1 MRGANDSSGSMP
13 PQTRQRTKGTHKSP
27 MKITKTQI
35 EAIYEVAV
43 KIFTDQVT
51 HKAGIKE
58 IEEQYQCNPNSA
70 RDYIKGHSLMMKG
83 ELFERTM
90 NAPATDYFLSRIA
103 KDLGPLALEKAV
115 SAVRKHIKYYEGIS
129 IRPVTLRA
137 LSLVAAKYE
146 FSVPKPISLAEEEES
161 FRAQVK
167 LAFGA
172 TAEQRQAQLN
182 ASPKLPEKVLRVVET
197 FKRSPYVV
205 AEVLHRAAG
214 VCGSCLKAAPFTRK
228 KDGAPYLEVHHRRQ
242 LAHGGE
248 DTVANAIAV
257 CPNCHRELHYGG
269 ESA

>member
-1 MRGANDSSGSMP
+1 
-13 PQTRQRTKGTHKSP
+13 
-27 MKITKTQI
+27 
-35 EAIYEVAV
+35 
-43 KIFTDQVT
+43 
-51 HKAGIKE
+51 
-58 IEEQYQCNPNSA
+58 
-70 RDYIKGHSLMMKG
+70 
-83 ELFERTM
+83 M
-90 NAPATDYFLSRIA
+90 NAPAADYFLSRIK
-103 KDLGPLALEKAV
+103 KDLGLLALEKAV
-115 SAVRKHIKYYEGIS
+115 RAVREHIKHYERN
-129 IRPVTLRA
+129 RPGTLQA
-137 LSLVAAKYE
+137 LRLVAEKYE
-146 FSVPKPISLAEEEES
+146 LSVPKPTSLAEEEES
-161 FRAQVK
+161 FRVQVK

-182 ASPKLPEKVLRVVET
+182 ASPKLPERVARLVET

-214 VCGSCLKAAPFTRK
+214 VCGSCQKAAPFARK

>member
-1 MRGANDSSGSMP
+1 
-13 PQTRQRTKGTHKSP
+13 

-43 KIFTDQVT
+43 KIFADQVT
-51 HKAGIKE
+51 LKAGIQVLQE
-58 IEEQYQCNPNSA
+58 RYQWNPTSA
-70 RDYIKGHSLMMKG
+70 RYYIEDYRLMMKG
-83 ELFERTM
+83 ELFQRAM
-90 NAPATDYFLSRIA
+90 SASATDYFLSRIS
-103 KDLGPLALEKAV
+103 KDQGQLPLEKAV
-115 SAVRKHIKYYEGIS
+115 KAVREHIKYYEG

-137 LSLVAAKYE
+137 LSLVAARYE
-146 FSVPKPISLAEEEES
+146 FLAPKPISLAEEEES

-167 LAFGA
+167 LAIEA

-182 ASPKLPEKVLRVVET
+182 ASPKLPEKVARLVET

-228 KDGAPYLEVHHRRQ
+228 RDGAPYLEVHHRRQ

>member
-1 MRGANDSSGSMP
+1 MTGATDLSGSMP
-13 PQTRQRTKGTHKSP
+13 PQARQRTKGTHKSP

-35 EAIYEVAV
+35 EAIYDVAV
-43 KIFTDQVT
+43 KIFADQVT
-51 HKAGIKE
+51 LKAGIKVLQ
-58 IEEQYQCNPNSA
+58 EQHQWNPNSA

-90 NAPATDYFLSRIA
+90 NAPATDYFLSQIE
-103 KDLGPLALEKAV
+103 KDLWQLALEKAV
-115 SAVRKHIKYYEGIS
+115 NAVREHIKHYERN
-129 IRPVTLRA
+129 RPPLQALR
-137 LSLVAAKYE
+137 LVAAK

-182 ASPKLPEKVLRVVET
+182 ASPKLPEKVARLVET

-205 AEVLHRAAG
+205 AEVLHHAAG

>member
-1 MRGANDSSGSMP
+1 
-13 PQTRQRTKGTHKSP
+13 

-35 EAIYEVAV
+35 EAMYEVAV

-51 HKAGIKE
+51 HKAGIKVLQ
-58 IEEQYQCNPNSA
+58 EQYQWNPNSA

-90 NAPATDYFLSRIA
+90 NAPATDYFLSQIA

-115 SAVRKHIKYYEGIS
+115 RAVRKHIKYYEGIRS
-129 IRPVTLRA
+129 VTLQA
-137 LSLVAAKYE
+137 LRLVVAKYE
-146 FSVPKPISLAEEEES
+146 FLGSKPISLAEEEES

-182 ASPKLPEKVLRVVET
+182 ASPKLPEKVARLVET

-257 CPNCHRELHYGG
+257 CPNCHRELHYGS

>member
-1 MRGANDSSGSMP
+1 
-13 PQTRQRTKGTHKSP
+13 

-43 KIFTDQVT
+43 KIFADLVKLESGVKLLQ
-51 HKAGIKE
+51 
-58 IEEQYQCNPNSA
+58 EQYQWNPTSA
-70 RDYIKGHSLMMKG
+70 RYYLAAHSLMMTG
-83 ELFERTM
+83 ELFQKTIS
-90 NAPATDYFLSRIA
+90 APATDYFLSRIA
-103 KDLGPLALEKAV
+103 KDQGPLALETAV
-115 SAVRKHIKYYEGIS
+115 RAVRKHIKYYES
-129 IRPVTLRA
+129 VRPVTLRS

-146 FSVPKPISLAEEEES
+146 LSATRLISLAEEEES

-167 LAFGA
+167 LALSA
-172 TAEQRQAQLN
+172 TTEQRQAQLN
-182 ASPKLPEKVLRVVET
+182 ASPKLPERVMRLVEV

-228 KDGAPYLEVHHRRQ
+228 KDGAPYLEVHHRKL

>member
-1 MRGANDSSGSMP
+1 
-13 PQTRQRTKGTHKSP
+13 
-27 MKITKTQI
+27 MKITNTQI

-51 HKAGIKE
+51 LKAGIKVL
-58 IEEQYQCNPNSA
+58 EEQHQWNPTSA
-70 RDYIKGHSLMMKG
+70 GYYINGDSLMMKG

-90 NAPATDYFLSRIA
+90 NAPATDYFLSRIE

-115 SAVRKHIKYYEGIS
+115 RAVREHIKYYEG

-137 LSLVAAKYE
+137 LGLVVAKYA
-146 FSVPKPISLAEEEES
+146 FSVPKPVSLAEEEES
-161 FRAQVK
+161 FRAEVK

-182 ASPKLPEKVLRVVET
+182 ASPKLPEKVARLVET

-214 VCGSCLKAAPFTRK
+214 VCGSCLKKAPFTRK

>member
-1 MRGANDSSGSMP
+1 
-13 PQTRQRTKGTHKSP
+13 

-51 HKAGIKE
+51 HKVGIKE
-58 IEEQYQCNPNSA
+58 LEEQYQWNPNSA

-115 SAVRKHIKYYEGIS
+115 RAVREHIKHYERN
-129 IRPVTLRA
+129 RPTLQA
-137 LSLVAAKYE
+137 LRLVAAKYE
-146 FSVPKPISLAEEEES
+146 FSVPKPISLAEEEEA
-161 FRAQVK
+161 FRAEVK
-167 LAFGA
+167 LAFGV
-172 TAEQRQAQLN
+172 TADQRQAQLN
-182 ASPKLPEKVLRVVET
+182 ASPKLPEKVERLVET

>member
-1 MRGANDSSGSMP
+1 
-13 PQTRQRTKGTHKSP
+13 

-43 KIFTDQVT
+43 KIFADQVT
-51 HKAGIKE
+51 HKAGIKVLQ
-58 IEEQYQCNPNSA
+58 EQHQWNPNSA

-90 NAPATDYFLSRIA
+90 NAPATDYFLSQIA

-115 SAVRKHIKYYEGIS
+115 RAVREHIKHYERN
-129 IRPVTLRA
+129 RPRTLQA
-137 LSLVAAKYE
+137 LRLVAAKYE
-146 FSVPKPISLAEEEES
+146 FSVSKPISLAEEEEL
-161 FRAQVK
+161 FRVQVK

-182 ASPKLPEKVLRVVET
+182 ASPRLPEKVARLVES

-214 VCGSCLKAAPFTRK
+214 VCGSCLKAAPFARK

>member
-1 MRGANDSSGSMP
+1 
-13 PQTRQRTKGTHKSP
+13 
-27 MKITKTQI
+27 MKITQTQI

-43 KIFTDQVT
+43 KIFADQLALKTGV
-51 HKAGIKE
+51 KLLQ
-58 IEEQYQCNPNSA
+58 EQYQWNPNSA
-70 RDYIKGHSLMMKG
+70 RYYIKGHSLMMQG

-115 SAVRKHIKYYEGIS
+115 SAVRKHIEYYEG
-129 IRPVTLRA
+129 IRPVTLQA

-146 FSVPKPISLAEEEES
+146 ISVPKPISLAEEEES
-161 FRAQVK
+161 FRAEVK

-182 ASPKLPEKVLRVVET
+182 TSPKLSEKVARLIET

-214 VCGSCLKAAPFTRK
+214 VCGSCLKAAPFKRK
-228 KDGAPYLEVHHRRQ
+228 KDGAPYLEVHHRK
-242 LAHGGE
+242 LLSHGGE
-248 DTVANAIAV
+248 DTVANAIAL

-269 ESA
+269 

>member
-1 MRGANDSSGSMP
+1 
-13 PQTRQRTKGTHKSP
+13 
-27 MKITKTQI
+27 MKITQIQI

-43 KIFTDQVT
+43 KIFADQVT
-51 HKAGIKE
+51 LKAGIKVLQ
-58 IEEQYQCNPNSA
+58 EQHQWNPNSA
-70 RDYIKGHSLMMKG
+70 RDYIKSHSLMMKG

-103 KDLGPLALEKAV
+103 KDRGPLALETAV
-115 SAVRKHIKYYEGIS
+115 RAVRKHIKYYEG

-161 FRAQVK
+161 FRAQVE

-182 ASPKLPEKVLRVVET
+182 ASPKLPEKVARLVET

-214 VCGSCLKAAPFTRK
+214 VCGACLKAAPFTRK
-228 KDGAPYLEVHHRRQ
+228 KDGVPYLEVHHRRQ